1 LGLNSVLCI
10 YMQPQTFVFF
20 GIVGSGKGTQVRL
33 LMDFLQNKDSK
44 ECVYA
49 YPGNE
54 YRRLVEEQNFTGQL
68 IKESM
73 ERGHLQPDFLTDS
86 IVTNILAVAL
96 KPEKHLIFDGY
107 PRTLVQAENLEAMIS
122 FFKRDNIKIIYIELS
137 KEEAMKRNLARG
149 RADDTKDGIEKRF
162 DEYVNKVVPAMN
174 YFKDKEGYKI
184 YTINGEQSIEAVHSD
199 IIKAL
204 NL

>member
-1 LGLNSVLCI
+1 
-10 YMQPQTFVFF
+10 MQPQTFVFF
-20 GIVGSGKGTQVRL
+20 GIVGSGKGTQVKL
-33 LMDFLQNKDSK
+33 LMDYLQNKDGK

-54 YRRLVEEQNFTGQL
+54 YRRLVEEENFTGQL
-68 IKESM
+68 IKDSM
-73 ERGHLQPDFLTDS
+73 HKGHLQPDFLTNA

-107 PRTLVQAENLEAMIS
+107 PRTLVQSESLEAMAN
-122 FFKRDNIKIIYIELS
+122 FFQRPDIKIVYIELS

-149 RADDTKDGIEKRF
+149 RSDDTKEGIEKRF
-162 DEYVNKVVPAMN
+162 DEYVNKVVPSME
-174 YFKDKEGYKI
+174 YFKNKKGYEI
-184 YTINGEQSIEAVHSD
+184 FTVNGEQSIGDVHKD

-204 NL
+204 GL

>member
-1 LGLNSVLCI
+1 
-10 YMQPQTFVFF
+10 MQPQTFVFF
-20 GIVGSGKGTQVRL
+20 GIVGSGKGTQVKL
-33 LMDFLQNKDSK
+33 LMDYLQNKDGK

-54 YRRLVEEQNFTGQL
+54 YSRLVEEQNFTGQL

-107 PRTLVQAENLEAMIS
+107 PRTLVQSETLDAQVK
-122 FFKRDNIKIIYIELS
+122 FFKREDVKIVYIELS

-149 RADDTKDGIEKRF
+149 RADDTKEGIEKRF
-162 DEYVNKVVPAMN
+162 DEYVNKVVPSMN
-174 YFKDKEGYKI
+174 YFKDKKGYSI
-184 YTINGEQSIEAVHSD
+184 YTVNGEQSILDVHKD